1 MARYQGCYLRARNEP
16 AAKRA
21 ERIGAVSGFV
31 VVIAA
36 VAVSLA
42 SNWSE
47 LGQEG
52 LLPPRAYAAVALVAP
67 GGMCFAA
74 CALYVRQVLVRR
86 AGSAQPASAE
96 ALGGPSTEGLEQQP
110 AESAAV
116 AQAEVGPAQWVTVC
130 LETGIQN
137 VPLALAVV
145 NLSLL
150 RSGATGAE
158 VLSAQLLAAIW
169 SVIVNCEAVLLVG
182 VVRAR
187 TRALPAAE
195 PPAEPP

>member
-36 VAVSLA
+36 VGVSLA

-74 CALYVRQVLVRR
+74 CALFVRQVLVRR
-86 AGSAQPASAE
+86 AGSH
-96 ALGGPSTEGLEQQP
+96 
-110 AESAAV
+110 
-116 AQAEVGPAQWVTVC
+116 
-130 LETGIQN
+130 
-137 VPLALAVV
+137 
-145 NLSLL
+145 
-150 RSGATGAE
+150 
-158 VLSAQLLAAIW
+158 
-169 SVIVNCEAVLLVG
+169 
-182 VVRAR
+182 VRA
-187 TRALPAAE
+187 
-195 PPAEPP
+195 

>member
-1 MARYQGCYLRARNEP
+1 MHTHHQGCYLRARNEP

-31 VVIAA
+31 VVISA

-74 CALYVRQVLVRR
+74 CALHVRQVLVRR
-86 AGSAQPASAE
+86 AGSPQPASAE
-96 ALGGPSTEGLEQQP
+96 ALGGPPTKGAEQQP

-116 AQAEVGPAQWVTVC
+116 AQAELGPAQWVTVC

-182 VVRAR
+182 VLRAR
-187 TRALPAAE
+187 TRAPAAAE
-195 PPAEPP
+195 PP